1 MDDET
6 AETDQNKWLFTNYD
20 ENQQM
25 CSKWSESVPELANI
39 TCYLVF
45 QHIQRNYQTDQKT
58 QDLQLTLEDADA
70 TFKGFGWVTSYAQT
84 DFTGQS
90 DWFSMDENAVKRVT
104 TVSQEFRT
112 QEENKD
118 DDEESDPETE
128 DEDLCDKDG
137 GEEYNSA
144 SKLALS
150 AAAALATLFNLNF

>member
-1 MDDET
+1 M
-6 AETDQNKWLFTNYD
+6 A
-20 ENQQM
+20 
-25 CSKWSESVPELANI
+25 
-39 TCYLVF
+39 
-45 QHIQRNYQTDQKT
+45 
-58 QDLQLTLEDADA
+58 
-70 TFKGFGWVTSYAQT
+70 SYAQT